1 LRNTRPPETVGNG
14 YRHIA
19 FDEIESTN
27 LIAMEYARNADPGK
41 LWITAEKQS
50 QGKGSRG
57 RSWVSQPGNLYASL
71 LLCIDSA
78 PEKLTNL
85 TFVAS
90 LATYETLAQFIPEGQ
105 LALKWPNDVLLKQAK
120 VSGILLEN
128 HIRKEKESAII
139 IGIGINCQSN
149 PDNTNTPATNLA
161 NSGYAVEPQSVFH
174 HLVSQMDAW
183 LALWNEGAN
192 FGEIREEWLARAVGL
207 GQEIRVTMPHKELRG
222 IFEELDQNGCLILRT
237 PDNLRHTIST
247 ADIFLTPFNN
257 KAHKDHE

>member
-1 LRNTRPPETVGNG
+1 
-14 YRHIA
+14 
-19 FDEIESTN
+19 
-27 LIAMEYARNADPGK
+27 MEYARNADPGK
-41 LWITAEKQS
+41 LWITAQRQS
-50 QGKGSRG
+50 RGKGSRG
-57 RSWVSQPGNLYASL
+57 RSWVSQSGNLYASL
-71 LLCIDSA
+71 LLCIDLT

-90 LATYETLAQFIPEGQ
+90 LAAYDTLSQFIPEGQ

-128 HIRKEKESAII
+128 HIRKEKESAVI

-149 PDNTNTPATNLA
+149 PDNTNTPATNLV
-161 NSGYAVEPQSVFH
+161 NSGYAVEPQSVFL
-174 HLVSQMDAW
+174 HLVTQMDAW

-207 GQEIRVTMPHKELRG
+207 GQEIRVTTPHQELRG
-222 IFEELDQNGCLILRT
+222 IFEELDQNGCLILKT

-247 ADIFLTPFNN
+247 ADIFLNTIQQQST
-257 KAHKDHE
+257 